1 MSGLSRTSSLLLP
14 EYMEAYVEV
23 TIQILDEKKDVV
35 TAALEQIGFE
45 GFWDK
50 GLELVAY
57 IAKDEFDHKKLYDT
71 LSEFKMENSFK
82 HGELA
87 AQNWNATWEE
97 NYHPIL
103 IYNRLVIRSPFHEKH
118 DGIPLEV
125 VIQPRMSFGTGHHE
139 TTRLMAEMMLTMDFH
154 DKSAL
159 DMGTGTGVLAF
170 LAEKLGASD
179 VVGID
184 NDLNSVENANDNM
197 AYNEDSKAM
206 FLHGSAEAIPSR
218 KFNIVL
224 SNITKNINVSLLPS
238 LVNSVSN
245 DGHLVLAGFLNF
257 DLKEIDDLITG
268 YSFELIRNSSIGEWE
283 CLLYQK
289 RN

>member
-1 MSGLSRTSSLLLP
+1 
-14 EYMEAYVEV
+14 MEAYVEV

-35 TAALEQIGFE
+35 TAALEEIGYE

-50 GLELVAY
+50 GLELIAY
-57 IAKDEFDHKKLYDT
+57 IAKDDFDHKKLYDT

-87 AQNWNATWEE
+87 PQNWNATWEE
-97 NYHPIL
+97 NYHPIQL
-103 IYNRLVIRSPFHEKH
+103 ENRLLIRSPFHKAQPE
-118 DGIPLEV
+118 IPLEV

-139 TTRLMAEMMLTMDFH
+139 TTRLMAEMMLTMDFQGQ
-154 DKSAL
+154 SVL

-170 LAEKLGASD
+170 LAEKLGGTD
-179 VVGID
+179 VWGID
-184 NDLNSVENANDNM
+184 NDLNSVENAKDNV
-197 AYNEDSKAM
+197 ASNPESKAT
-206 FLHGSAEAIPSR
+206 FLHGSADAIPSR

-238 LVNSVSN
+238 LVEAVSN
-245 DGHLVLAGFLNF
+245 QGYLILAGFLNF
-257 DLKEIDDLITG
+257 DLKEIDDLVTG
-268 YSFELIRNSSIGEWE
+268 YSFELKRNSSIGEWE